1 MTRLIIAIT
10 LFVALAAAAVFL
22 LIVFLG
28 LALLF
33 YGRKPRE
40 EKAPAET

>member
-1 MTRLIIAIT
+1 MTRLIIALT
-10 LFVALAAAAVFL
+10 LFVALVAAAVFL

-40 EKAPAET
+40 EKAPVET